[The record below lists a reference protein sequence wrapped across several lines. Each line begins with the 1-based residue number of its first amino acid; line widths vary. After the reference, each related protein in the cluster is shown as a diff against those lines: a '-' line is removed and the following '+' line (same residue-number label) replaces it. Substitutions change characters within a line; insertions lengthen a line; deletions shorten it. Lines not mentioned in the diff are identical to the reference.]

1 MSDSNLFIS
10 PCHAIIMGDSFM
22 EAYMKGNATKEIHL
36 TLNQVLVFELKEHCK
51 FHGLSVE
58 AVIEAAISHLLL
70 DHPKKIITFHKQ
82 FKKDFAQDAV

>member
-1 MSDSNLFIS
+1 
-10 PCHAIIMGDSFM
+10 MGDSFM

-58 AVIEAAISHLLL
+58 AVI
-70 DHPKKIITFHKQ
+70 TFHKQ